1 MNWNQPHHWFWHF
14 PYQFCTITIFTR
26 MPQWETFDHDTG
38 ELIRTLEQVLAGRS
52 SCPRLLSAGA
62 SHFQHSH
69 SLSLLKLCDPR
80 SQRALL
86 KSVSV
91 KLSSTSLQP
100 PSLSPLS
107 KRSVTKHSSP
117 GCSQGRCWV
126 TVLIPGGREVNVL
139 RVGAKRHVTHV
150 TGCHLQHL
158 QVSDFS
164 QQTTRMLTHPSFSTH

>member
-1 MNWNQPHHWFWHF
+1 MRRNKRAPGKAYYISLDEEILSFGNVVWSTPLYF
-14 PYQFCTITIFTR
+14 FCLHVLLNLNTLYTSWMENR
-26 MPQWETFDHDTG
+26 RSDGPEVSKVCRWRQTFDHDAG

-52 SCPRLLSAGA
+52 WRPRLLSAGA

-91 KLSSTSLQP
+91 KLSSTSLQT

-117 GCSQGRCWV
+117 GCSQGRC
-126 TVLIPGGREVNVL
+126 
-139 RVGAKRHVTHV
+139 
-150 TGCHLQHL
+150 
-158 QVSDFS
+158 
-164 QQTTRMLTHPSFSTH
+164 

>member
-1 MNWNQPHHWFWHF
+1 MVDHVVFLLHLCFTEPYYTLHF
-14 PYQFCTITIFTR
+14 LNGNRRSDGPEVSKGCR
-26 MPQWETFDHDTG
+26 WRETFDHDTG

-52 SCPRLLSAGA
+52 WRPRLLSAGA

-80 SQRALL
+80 PQRALL

-91 KLSSTSLQP
+91 KLSSPSLQT

-117 GCSQGRCWV
+117 GCSQGRC
-126 TVLIPGGREVNVL
+126 
-139 RVGAKRHVTHV
+139 
-150 TGCHLQHL
+150 
-158 QVSDFS
+158 
-164 QQTTRMLTHPSFSTH
+164 